1 LLDNVAIE
9 GEKALNFNV
18 HQKNYEQRPVYK
30 DVFVCI
36 ERLSMPHQPSML
48 LRSVST
54 SKREIQCLNERREV
68 EVFDLGIFVQ
78 PPLNNKFIL
87 QKKLQPN
94 G

>member
-1 LLDNVAIE
+1 
-9 GEKALNFNV
+9 
-18 HQKNYEQRPVYK
+18 
-30 DVFVCI
+30 
-36 ERLSMPHQPSML
+36 ML